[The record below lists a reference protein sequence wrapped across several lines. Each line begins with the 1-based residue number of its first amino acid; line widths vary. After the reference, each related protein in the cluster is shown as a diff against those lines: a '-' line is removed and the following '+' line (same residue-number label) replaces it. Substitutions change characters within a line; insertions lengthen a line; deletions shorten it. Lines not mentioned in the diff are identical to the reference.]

1 MKTWSEIKAERL
13 SPRRIATIRAKVEA
27 EIEEMNLAQLRKEL
41 GLTQREVADLVETTQ
56 AELSRVERR
65 DDHLL
70 STLRGY
76 VAALGGKVEVVA
88 VVEGRRVRLVGV

>member
-13 SPRRIATIRAKVEA
+13 SPQRIAASRARAEAKVVK
-27 EIEEMNLAQLRKEL
+27 MNLEQLRKGL
-41 GLTQREVADLVETTQ
+41 GLTQREITDAVETTQ
-56 AELSRVERR
+56 SELSRVERR

-76 VAALGGKVEVVA
+76 VAALGGDVEIFA
-88 VVEGRRVRLVGV
+88 VVDGRRVRLVGV

>member
-13 SPRRIATIRAKVEA
+13 SPRQIAASRARVEA
-27 EIEEMNLAQLRKEL
+27 EIEAMNLAELRKGL
-41 GLTQREVADLVETTQ
+41 GLTQQEVANLVETTQ

-70 STLRGY
+70 STLRSY
-76 VAALGGKVEVVA
+76 VAALGGEVEVVA